1 MAMVAV
7 SIEIEHIIVY
17 SIISRRKSRN
27 IATERHA
34 HLCASRGAATSG
46 CFFNVKLLYFFSNA
60 TVVLLL
66 STRR

>member
-7 SIEIEHIIVY
+7 SIEIEHVIVY

-46 CFFNVKLLYFFSNA
+46 CFFNVKLLYFF
-60 TVVLLL
+60 
-66 STRR
+66 